1 MTSFPQVKVIS
12 EITHSAFL
20 KTLCLNLSS
29 FADVD
34 VIDDDDDE
42 DMESVSSWTTHMLR
56 GTWLSSNHNI
66 FHYGLPT
73 PLLNYLRRAHGLVH
87 HSETDVT
94 ILDYVMFL
102 LFLTTRHQL
111 HV

>member
-34 VIDDDDDE
+34 VIEDDDDE

>member
-1 MTSFPQVKVIS
+1 M
-12 EITHSAFL
+12 
-20 KTLCLNLSS
+20 NLFS

-34 VIDDDDDE
+34 VIDDDDDDE
-42 DMESVSSWTTHMLR
+42 DMETEYSWTTHMLR

-73 PLLNYLRRAHGLVH
+73 PLLNHLRRAHGLVH
-87 HSETDVT
+87 HTETDVCF
-94 ILDYVMFL
+94 DAF
-102 LFLTTRHQL
+102 FFTTRDQL